1 MLCQDACGFKLEP
14 MLSGAV
20 WQQEL
25 CGNQKLH
32 SLPSQSHVRTCT
44 ITTMHNYHIFWQ
56 ISFLYTFLNLIWIFF
71 PVYVFRCFQPI
82 SRMTSWWGPG
92 WAFAQDP
99 SRSPWKR
106 RMLTSCQGEKARHLS
121 ADSMIFDMHIEYIRV
136 ACCTTVMMTHID
148 SYSYL

>member
-1 MLCQDACGFKLEP
+1 MCFAKMPVGSSRNPCWAAQYGSRSFA
-14 MLSGAV
+14 ATR
-20 WQQEL
+20 Q
-25 CGNQKLH
+25 LH
-32 SLPSQSHVRTCT
+32 SLPSQSRVRTCT

-56 ISFLYTFLNLIWIFF
+56 ISFLYTFLHLIWIFF

-99 SRSPWKR
+99 SRPWKR

-121 ADSMIFDMHIEYIRV
+121 ADSMIFEMHIEYIRI
-136 ACCTTVMMTHID
+136 ACCTTVLMTHID